1 MNPVAIVDEDD
12 EGLFVEILYGED
24 GSSLKRGDKLIKQK
38 DLEEVKALLLDIQNG
53 ILHRG
58 WTVGT
63 HLYEKIDQI
72 LEDL

>member
-1 MNPVAIVDEDD
+1 MNPVAVVDEDD

-58 WTVGT
+58 WSVGT

-72 LEDL
+72 LESM